1 MIAAMA
7 GEAATLPWTSYEDY
21 LALEQATDQRHEW
34 LDGQVYAMAG
44 GTPGHGELA
53 IAVGAELRGFALAC
67 GCRVFSSD
75 VKVRVLATGLVTYP
89 DLSVVCGALQTS
101 PEDRNAVTNPALL
114 VEVLSDGTE
123 KYDRGE
129 RFAHYRHLPTLK
141 DYVLVSQ
148 HTRRIE
154 VYSREGDHWALRIA
168 EAGQSVALTAMEGSL
183 SIDRVYAGITPD
195 EATPTG
201 MGEGATAEVVQASAT
216 ARP

>member
-7 GEAATLPWTSYEDY
+7 GEAAALPWMSYEDY
-21 LALEQATDQRHEW
+21 LALEQSTDQRHEW
-34 LDGQVYAMAG
+34 LDGQAYAMAG
-44 GTPGHGELA
+44 GTPPHGALA
-53 IAVGAELRGFALAC
+53 ISVGSELRGMALRC
-67 GCRVFSSD
+67 GCQVFSSD
-75 VKVRVLATGLVTYP
+75 VKVRVLATKLVTYP

-101 PEDRNAVTNPALL
+101 PQDDNALTNPALL

-129 RFAHYRHLPTLK
+129 KFAHYRHLPTLK

-168 EAGQSVALTAMEGSL
+168 EAGQTVALTAMDGGL
-183 SIDRVYAGITPD
+183 SVDRVYAGVTLDDRTP
-195 EATPTG
+195 
-201 MGEGATAEVVQASAT
+201 
-216 ARP
+216 R

>member
-7 GEAATLPWTSYEDY
+7 GEAPALPWMFYEDY

-34 LDGQVYAMAG
+34 LDGQGYAMAG
-44 GTPGHGELA
+44 GTPLHGELA
-53 IAVGAELRGFALAC
+53 ISVGSELRGIALSC

-75 VKVRVLATGLVTYP
+75 VKVRVLATKLATYP

-101 PEDRNAVTNPALL
+101 PQDDNALTNPALL

-123 KYDRGE
+123 RYDRGDK
-129 RFAHYRHLPTLK
+129 FAHYRHLPALK

-154 VYSREGDHWALRIA
+154 VYSREGDHWTLRIA
-168 EAGQSVALTAMEGSL
+168 EAGQAVALTAMDGSL
-183 SIDRVYAGITPD
+183 SVDRVYAGITLDDP
-195 EATPTG
+195 
-201 MGEGATAEVVQASAT
+201 ASAQQR
-216 ARP
+216 A